1 MAQSHSPTANLG
13 FWHAPVPARMS
24 TGGPTR
30 WSLSRS
36 ELARVSPARAGPH
49 AAPPQVR
56 RGCSGPE
63 GSTGAVVEM
72 KTASGLFRPG
82 AAARAWIPYHRTHDD
97 AKDGPRRHR
106 G

>member
-1 MAQSHSPTANLG
+1 
-13 FWHAPVPARMS
+13 MS

-36 ELARVSPARAGPH
+36 ELAWVSPARAGPH
-49 AAPPQVR
+49 AASPQVR
-56 RGCSGPE
+56 RGYSGPE

-82 AAARAWIPYHRTHDD
+82 AAARAWTPYLRELDDPQDVTSIHSVCTHVCTY
-97 AKDGPRRHR
+97 RYTYVIVCI
-106 G
+106 